1 MRDRRSAYL
10 RWMASVSAE
19 VDIRATPAEIIDVL
33 ADLPQYPSW
42 SSVHKRASV
51 ETRFPDGRPQR
62 GVMAVAAAGL
72 TDEQILDYE
81 WTDDG
86 VSWSLVK
93 SGQQKNQRGGYSISA
108 GQGGTSHVRY
118 DLTIDPAIP
127 LPGIIVR
134 QVMKK
139 AVSAATEGL
148 KKRVESLHSG

>member
-1 MRDRRSAYL
+1 
-10 RWMASVSAE
+10 MATVTAE
-19 VDIRATPAEIIDVL
+19 VDIHATPAEIIEVI

-42 SSVHKRASV
+42 SSVHKRASI
-51 ETRFPDGRPQR
+51 ETRFSNGRPDR
-62 GVMAVAAAGL
+62 AVMAVAAAGL
-72 TDEQILDYE
+72 TDEQVLDYQ
-81 WTDDG
+81 WTDTG

-93 SGQQKNQRGGYSISA
+93 SGQQKNQHGGYSISP
-108 GQGGTSHVRY
+108 GRGGTTHVRY

-148 KKRVESLHSG
+148 KKRVESLHEQ